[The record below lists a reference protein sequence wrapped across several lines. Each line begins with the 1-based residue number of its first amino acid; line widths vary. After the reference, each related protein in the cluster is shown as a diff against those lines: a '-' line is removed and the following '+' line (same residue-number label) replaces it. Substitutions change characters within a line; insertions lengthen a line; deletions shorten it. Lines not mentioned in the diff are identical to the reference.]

1 MEVLKV
7 ENLQKSF
14 GKKEVL
20 KDLSF
25 TINEGEI
32 LGFLGRNGS
41 GKSTTMKCIS
51 GLMAFDSGSVSI
63 CGFDIKK
70 DRIKALEKIG
80 VSIESP
86 ALYPNL
92 SAYDHYKQMAAWR
105 KIPKERVQEMI
116 DFANLGSYLKKPV
129 STYSMGM
136 KMRLMLS
143 LVIMHNPKLLILDEP
158 MNGLDFEGVLNLRKT
173 LVDLKNSGS
182 SILLSSH
189 QLSEL
194 EKISDR
200 VLMIENG
207 KVVYDDKISGGILE
221 LSTYDIDTSD
231 NSRLIKILEEREIEY
246 SISKNPATENYISF
260 NLESSKIGSLLEKLF
275 EEKIYVRDISKESLG
290 LEELYQSIIEVKNQW
305 KTY

>member
-1 MEVLKV
+1 MEILKV

-14 GKKEVL
+14 SKKEVL

-41 GKSTTMKCIS
+41 GKSTTMKCLS

-105 KIPKERVQEMI
+105 KIPKARVQEMI

-143 LVIMHNPKLLILDEP
+143 LVIMHKPKLLILDEP

-231 NSRLIKILEEREIEY
+231 NSKLIKILEEGKIEY

-275 EEKIYVRDISKESLG
+275 EEKIYIKDISKESLG
-290 LEELYQSIIEVKNQW
+290 LEELYQSIIEVKNQ
-305 KTY
+305 

>member
-41 GKSTTMKCIS
+41 GKSTTMKCLS

-143 LVIMHNPKLLILDEP
+143 LVIMHKPKLLILDEP

-231 NSRLIKILEEREIEY
+231 NSKLIKILEEREIEY

-275 EEKIYVRDISKESLG
+275 EEKIYIKDISKESLG
-290 LEELYQSIIEVKNQW
+290 LEELYQSIIEVKNQ
-305 KTY
+305 

>member
-41 GKSTTMKCIS
+41 GKSTTMKCLS

-92 SAYDHYKQMAAWR
+92 SAYDHYKQMSAWR

-116 DFANLGSYLKKPV
+116 DFANLGSYLKKTV

-143 LVIMHNPKLLILDEP
+143 LVIMHKPKLLILDEP

-231 NSRLIKILEEREIEY
+231 NSKLIKILEEREIEY

>member
-116 DFANLGSYLKKPV
+116 DFANLGSYIKKPV

-275 EEKIYVRDISKESLG
+275 KK
-290 LEELYQSIIEVKNQW
+290 KFM
-305 KTY
+305 

>member
-14 GKKEVL
+14 RKKEVL

-41 GKSTTMKCIS
+41 GKSTTMKCLS

-143 LVIMHNPKLLILDEP
+143 LVIMHKPKLLILDEP

-231 NSRLIKILEEREIEY
+231 NSKLIKILEEREIEY

>member
-14 GKKEVL
+14 SKKEVL

-105 KIPKERVQEMI
+105 KIPKARVQEMI
-116 DFANLGSYLKKPV
+116 DFANLGSYFKKPV

-143 LVIMHNPKLLILDEP
+143 LVIMHKPKLLILDEP

-231 NSRLIKILEEREIEY
+231 NSRLIKILEAGEIEY

-275 EEKIYVRDISKESLG
+275 EEKIYVKDISKESLG

>member
-41 GKSTTMKCIS
+41 GKSTTMKCLS

-80 VSIESP
+80 VSIEAP

-105 KIPKERVQEMI
+105 KIPKERVKEMI

-143 LVIMHNPKLLILDEP
+143 LVIMHKPKLLILDEP

-231 NSRLIKILEEREIEY
+231 NSKLIKILEEGEIEY

>member
-14 GKKEVL
+14 AKKEVL

-80 VSIESP
+80 VSIEAP

-116 DFANLGSYLKKPV
+116 DFANLGLYLKKPV

-143 LVIMHNPKLLILDEP
+143 LVIMHKPKLLILDEP

-231 NSRLIKILEEREIEY
+231 NSKLIKILEEGGIEY

-275 EEKIYVRDISKESLG
+275 EEKIYVKDISKESLG
-290 LEELYQSIIEVKNQW
+290 LEELYQSIIEVKNQ
-305 KTY
+305 

>member
-14 GKKEVL
+14 AKKEVL

-80 VSIESP
+80 VSIEAP

-116 DFANLGSYLKKPV
+116 DFANLGLYLKKPV

-143 LVIMHNPKLLILDEP
+143 LVIMHKPKLLILDEP

-231 NSRLIKILEEREIEY
+231 NSKLIKILEEGGIEY

-275 EEKIYVRDISKESLG
+275 EEKIYVKDISKESLG

>member
-41 GKSTTMKCIS
+41 GKSTTMKCLS

-143 LVIMHNPKLLILDEP
+143 LVIMHKPKLLILDEP

-231 NSRLIKILEEREIEY
+231 NSKLIKILEEREIEY

-275 EEKIYVRDISKESLG
+275 EEKIYIKDISKESLG

>member
-25 TINEGEI
+25 AINEGEI

-41 GKSTTMKCIS
+41 GKSTTMKCLS

-86 ALYPNL
+86 ALYLNL
-92 SAYDHYKQMAAWR
+92 SAYDHYKQMAVWR
-105 KIPKERVQEMI
+105 KISKARVQEMI
-116 DFANLGSYLKKPV
+116 DFANLGLYLKKPV

-143 LVIMHNPKLLILDEP
+143 LVIMHKPKLLILDEP

-231 NSRLIKILEEREIEY
+231 NSRLIKILEEGEIEY
-246 SISKNPATENYISF
+246 SLSKNPATENYISF

-290 LEELYQSIIEVKNQW
+290 LEELYQSIIEVKNQ
-305 KTY
+305 

>member
-41 GKSTTMKCIS
+41 GKSTTMKCLS

-143 LVIMHNPKLLILDEP
+143 LVIMHKPKLLVLDEP

>member
-41 GKSTTMKCIS
+41 GKSTTMKCLS

-105 KIPKERVQEMI
+105 KIPKARVQEMI
-116 DFANLGSYLKKPV
+116 DFSNLGAYLKKPV

-143 LVIMHNPKLLILDEP
+143 LVIMHKPKLLILDEP

-275 EEKIYVRDISKESLG
+275 EEKIYIKDISKESLG
-290 LEELYQSIIEVKNQW
+290 LEELYQSIIEVKNQ
-305 KTY
+305 

>member
-41 GKSTTMKCIS
+41 GKSTTMKCLS

-105 KIPKERVQEMI
+105 KIPKARVQEMI
-116 DFANLGSYLKKPV
+116 DFSNLGSYLKKPV

-143 LVIMHNPKLLILDEP
+143 LVIMHKPKLLILDEP

-231 NSRLIKILEEREIEY
+231 NSKLIKILEEREIEY

-275 EEKIYVRDISKESLG
+275 EEKIYIKDISKESLG
-290 LEELYQSIIEVKNQW
+290 LEELYQSIIEVKNQ
-305 KTY
+305 

>member
-14 GKKEVL
+14 SKKEVL

-41 GKSTTMKCIS
+41 GKSTTMKCLS

-92 SAYDHYKQMAAWR
+92 SAYDHYKQMADWR
-105 KIPKERVQEMI
+105 KIPKARVQEMI

-143 LVIMHNPKLLILDEP
+143 LVIMHKPKLLILDEP

-231 NSRLIKILEEREIEY
+231 NSKLIKILEEGEIEY

-275 EEKIYVRDISKESLG
+275 EEKIYIKDISKESLG

>member
-14 GKKEVL
+14 SKKEVL

-92 SAYDHYKQMAAWR
+92 SAYDHYKQMSAWR
-105 KIPKERVQEMI
+105 KIPKARVQEMI

-143 LVIMHNPKLLILDEP
+143 LVIMHKPKLLILDEP

-231 NSRLIKILEEREIEY
+231 NSKLIKILEEGEIEY

-290 LEELYQSIIEVKNQW
+290 LEELYQSIIEVKNQ
-305 KTY
+305 